1 MGTEKSLGKAMIMK
15 KRTNKPPTMNDV
27 AKLAGVTQAT
37 VSYVLNSS
45 GDISEPVKKRV
56 FEAAEQLGYI
66 RNSVARN
73 LKLRRSNTVGII
85 VPDVTNSYYSEI
97 IKYTEKIIREHGL
110 FTFICITMHKPELE
124 DWYIT
129 SLIEQKVAGVMV
141 CYGLANEKLLHKFGT
156 YNVPFVVMD
165 DNLQE
170 EHIEAP
176 SVLLNNIKGSFL
188 AVQQFVSLGL
198 SKIAFCSES
207 TYNRALKDRYE
218 GFLLAIKE
226 FGLQKHLQ
234 HVFIANEESEQ
245 NDKIALGYQA
255 AEEILA
261 KSQPEGIFATNDE
274 MAIGVMKKLREMNI
288 RVPQEICV
296 IGYDNV
302 PLSAIVSPSL
312 TTVNQPVMTMCIQ
325 GTNMLRDMI
334 AGKENTRR
342 RIMLEPSIIIRES
355 APQQNEW

>member
-1 MGTEKSLGKAMIMK
+1 MIMK

-27 AKLAGVTQAT
+27 AKVAGVTQAT
-37 VSYVLNSS
+37 VSYVLNNS

-56 FEAAEQLGYI
+56 MEAAEQLGYI
-66 RNSVARN
+66 RNNVARN

-97 IKYTEKIIREHGL
+97 IKYTEKIIREQGQ

-129 SLIEQKVAGVMV
+129 SLIEQKVAGVVV
-141 CYGLANEKLLHKFGT
+141 CYGLANEKLLKKFVT
-156 YNVPFVVMD
+156 YNVPFVVVD
-165 DNLQE
+165 DDLQVE
-170 EHIEAP
+170 QIEAP
-176 SVLLNNIKGSFL
+176 CVLVNNIKGSFL
-188 AVQQFVSLGL
+188 AVQQFVSLGM

-207 TYNRALKDRYE
+207 TYNHALKDRYE

-234 HVFIANEESEQ
+234 HVYIANEDFDQ
-245 NDKIALGYQA
+245 NDKIVLGYMA

-261 KSQPEGIFATNDE
+261 NSKPEGIFATNDE
-274 MAIGVMKKLREMNI
+274 MAIGVMKKLRECNI
-288 RVPQEICV
+288 RIPQDIAV

-302 PLSAIVSPSL
+302 PLSSIISPSL
-312 TTVNQPVMTMCIQ
+312 TTINQPVMTMCIQ
-325 GTNMLRDMI
+325 GTNMLRDLI
-334 AGKENTRR
+334 AGKESARR
-342 RIMLEPSIIIRES
+342 RIMLEPSIIVRES